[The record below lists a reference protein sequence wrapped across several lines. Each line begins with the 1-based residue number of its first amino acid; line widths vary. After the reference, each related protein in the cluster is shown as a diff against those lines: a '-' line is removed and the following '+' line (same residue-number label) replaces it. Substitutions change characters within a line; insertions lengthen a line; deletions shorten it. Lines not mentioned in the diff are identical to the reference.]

1 MNKIPLLLAMFAGIG
16 LSASGQVPT
25 PHWSLTWKNM
35 LKTGPVLEQIGTLPT
50 VSAKEAGENGY
61 WSVGCETLDRDYG
74 DFQEYRA
81 YLGELGVTSA
91 RIQSGW
97 AKCEQKKGRYD
108 FAWLDAIVDGMLEE
122 GVRPWMN
129 LGYGNPLYGAEKS
142 LGSKIFTD
150 SETMDAWLD
159 FVEAIVT
166 RYKGKVLE
174 WEVWNEP
181 NLGENKTNYDVYA
194 VLLSNTV
201 EVIKRVEPDAVIIG
215 FGLSRMPLE
224 YTGKV
229 LDLLKERN
237 QLDMLDYISFH
248 PYYENPDDAATG
260 IEALME
266 LVHSYSPDIK
276 LFQGECG
283 CPAVLEWAHALRYN
297 EWSEYSQAKW
307 VARRMAFD
315 WTHGIRSSIFTIVDL
330 QYPNMQQSFGLMRT
344 NLFKEV
350 VYKRPSFHT
359 VQHFAS
365 LFTDRTV
372 FTGGELGHEANTAR
386 SLSVSGLKNPEGKLI
401 GAMYWYNDRIPSSD
415 LSFDSV
421 ELWIEGLSLKD
432 PVLVDMITGRIWA
445 LPKYHGNIAGGRM
458 KFTGL
463 PVWDSPM
470 VIIERS
476 ALPEGT
482 ETVGAL
488 ATGSTKDMKF

>member
-50 VSAKEAGENGY
+50 VSAKKAGENGY

-150 SETMDAWLD
+150 GKTMDAWLD
-159 FVEAIVT
+159 FVEAVVT

-181 NLGENKTNYDVYA
+181 NLGENKTNYDAYA

-266 LVHSYSPDIK
+266 LVHSYNPDIK

-283 CPAVLEWAHALRYN
+283 CPAVQHC
-297 EWSEYSQAKW
+297 
-307 VARRMAFD
+307 
-315 WTHGIRSSIFTIVDL
+315 T
-330 QYPNMQQSFGLMRT
+330 
-344 NLFKEV
+344 FK
-350 VYKRPSFHT
+350 
-359 VQHFAS
+359 
-365 LFTDRTV
+365 
-372 FTGGELGHEANTAR
+372 
-386 SLSVSGLKNPEGKLI
+386 I
-401 GAMYWYNDRIPSSD
+401 GQR
-415 LSFDSV
+415 
-421 ELWIEGLSLKD
+421 
-432 PVLVDMITGRIWA
+432 
-445 LPKYHGNIAGGRM
+445 
-458 KFTGL
+458 
-463 PVWDSPM
+463 
-470 VIIERS
+470 
-476 ALPEGT
+476 
-482 ETVGAL
+482 
-488 ATGSTKDMKF
+488 

>member
-1 MNKIPLLLAMFAGIG
+1 MNKIPLLLALFACIG

-50 VSAKEAGENGY
+50 VSAKKAGENGY

-150 SETMDAWLD
+150 GKTMDAWLD
-159 FVEAIVT
+159 FVEAVVT

-181 NLGENKTNYDVYA
+181 NLGENKTNYDAYA

-201 EVIKRVEPDAVIIG
+201 EVIKKVEPDAVIIG

-266 LVHSYSPDIK
+266 LVHSYNPDIK

-359 VQHFAS
+359 TGTTTGFRLPTFPS
-365 LFTDRTV
+365 ILSNCGSRGCPSRILF
-372 FTGGELGHEANTAR
+372 
-386 SLSVSGLKNPEGKLI
+386 
-401 GAMYWYNDRIPSSD
+401 
-415 LSFDSV
+415 
-421 ELWIEGLSLKD
+421 LW
-432 PVLVDMITGRIWA
+432 T
-445 LPKYHGNIAGGRM
+445 
-458 KFTGL
+458 
-463 PVWDSPM
+463 
-470 VIIERS
+470 
-476 ALPEGT
+476 
-482 ETVGAL
+482 
-488 ATGSTKDMKF
+488 